1 MRDPGPHPPPPLL
14 RGQEAGLRAAGG
26 GHDQEAAADLHGLA
40 VQQDDGAGQVTGRSG
55 EDDIINRN

>member
-26 GHDQEAAADLHGLA
+26 GHDQAAAEDLHGLA
-40 VQQDDGAGQVTGRSG
+40 VQQDDGAGQVTG
-55 EDDIINRN
+55 DKW